1 MITLS
6 IELRNRPV
14 KPRKKNRK
22 TMILEAL
29 ARGDPGGM
37 TADEIATVLYER
49 GEIPKPDSGYIKPR
63 LSEMKKLGEVAMADK
78 CKNPRTKW
86 KTSIWRVVRH

>member
-1 MITLS
+1 MIILS
-6 IELRNRPV
+6 IELRSRPV

-22 TMILEAL
+22 AMILEVL

-37 TADEIATVLYER
+37 TADDIAAALYEQ

-63 LSEMKKLGEVAMADK
+63 LSEMKRLGEVTVVDK
-78 CKNPRTKW
+78 RKNPNTKW
-86 KTSIWRVVRH
+86 KTSIWKVV